1 MSDLFSPKE
10 DELNIILN
18 KLSKTISTFSTLSRE
33 QAENAIIETNT
44 KIKEGEIIINK
55 MESLI
60 KEKGND
66 EEVLEHSKRINNIKT
81 EFKNIVNKFN
91 SIQKSYINRKA
102 QTALIEDVQVSINQ
116 KRIDNLIDDE
126 NEEKEKEKKKDTNSV
141 SNNANTI
148 VFEKNIGNISE
159 NSNNQNST
167 GISDEVINHMN
178 IKNGKKKKKYIILL
192 IFLFFIVICAIILF
206 LILINRDKNVS

>member
-1 MSDLFSPKE
+1 
-10 DELNIILN
+10 
-18 KLSKTISTFSTLSRE
+18 
-33 QAENAIIETNT
+33 
-44 KIKEGEIIINK
+44 

-116 KRIDNLIDDE
+116 KRIDNLIDDD
-126 NEEKEKEKKKDTNSV
+126 NEEKEKEKK
-141 SNNANTI
+141 NNKKENTTQQI
-148 VFEKNIGNISE
+148 LNLIKNKNI
-159 NSNNQNST
+159 
-167 GISDEVINHMN
+167 
-178 IKNGKKKKKYIILL
+178 IILLSLIFILESSPFCMSPLLNYELL
-192 IFLFFIVICAIILF
+192 IFLIL
-206 LILINRDKNVS
+206 

>member
-1 MSDLFSPKE
+1 MSDLFSSKE

-116 KRIDNLIDDE
+116 KRIDNLIDDD

-167 GISDEVINHMN
+167 GI
-178 IKNGKKKKKYIILL
+178 
-192 IFLFFIVICAIILF
+192 
-206 LILINRDKNVS
+206 

>member
-1 MSDLFSPKE
+1 
-10 DELNIILN
+10 
-18 KLSKTISTFSTLSRE
+18 
-33 QAENAIIETNT
+33 
-44 KIKEGEIIINK
+44 

-116 KRIDNLIDDE
+116 KRIDNLIDDD

-178 IKNGKKKKKYIILL
+178 IKHGKKKKKYIILL